1 MIYNASAVAYFPGV
15 MRLLFLDIDFAR
27 LGVTRLENGGRIGS
41 DADVQEGVIVSETRH
56 VEKSG

>member
-1 MIYNASAVAYFPGV
+1 